1 MRLWLT
7 VASFA
12 TIDAFVLKRSS
23 LVIPGFL
30 GTPAGM
36 TTISAPTR
44 ESFSCSSP
52 VNQKCAMLKGY
63 IKWSR
68 LKKRMIQ

>member
-1 MRLWLT
+1 MQLWLT

-44 ESFSCSSP
+44 ESSSCSSP
-52 VNQKCAMLKGY
+52 DNQKCTMLKVY
-63 IKWSR
+63 IKWAD
-68 LKKRMIQ
+68 